1 MSKHIE
7 VDVHYIRDQLL
18 SNNVT
23 IAYGPTSNKIADYLT
38 KALTTTK
45 FSQVRNKLGV
55 VKPSSS
61 LRGAVKE

>member
-1 MSKHIE
+1 MSKHKE

-23 IAYGPTSNKIADYLT
+23 IAYGPT
-38 KALTTTK
+38 TK
-45 FSQVRNKLGV
+45 FSQLRNKLGV

-61 LRGAVKE
+61 LRGAVKEWS